1 MPALN
6 GSQNFVLIL
15 SHKSLPL
22 SGVSRNHSHIY
33 NADLPLHSAR
43 EIECLQCPAT
53 WGLWFRMAIVVAPQ
67 FSWLRCWHTDQHNKS
82 DSEHDKTERN
92 RIGSENVSNG
102 IGNRRLH
109 HSKPT
114 QKPTSPTLLTR
125 WLRFVLAD
133 MKNNSVSYLC
143 ARLWC
148 LFCKRSSSESPRW
161 FRSCWDVGISAPSFV
176 Q

>member
-1 MPALN
+1 MTKP
-6 GSQNFVLIL
+6 S
-15 SHKSLPL
+15 
-22 SGVSRNHSHIY
+22 
-33 NADLPLHSAR
+33 
-43 EIECLQCPAT
+43 EIESVAKKCVKWNWKPA
-53 WGLWFRMAIVVAPQ
+53 AP
-67 FSWLRCWHTDQHNKS
+67 SL
-82 DSEHDKTERN
+82 
-92 RIGSENVSNG
+92 
-102 IGNRRLH
+102 LAP
-109 HSKPT
+109 PT

-161 FRSCWDVGISAPSFV
+161 FRSCWDMGISAPSFV